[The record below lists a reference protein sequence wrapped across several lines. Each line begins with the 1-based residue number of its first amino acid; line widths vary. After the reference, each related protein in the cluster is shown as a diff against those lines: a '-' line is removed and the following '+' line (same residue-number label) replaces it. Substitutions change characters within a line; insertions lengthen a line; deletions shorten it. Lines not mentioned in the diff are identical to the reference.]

1 MACSK
6 LSFAKTK
13 QNVMDNISLSSGMR
27 TNLLS
32 LQNTNELLNRTQ
44 ERLSTGRK
52 VNSAIDG
59 PSAYFSSLSLR
70 DRASSLET
78 RMDGMGQ
85 AIQTIKSS
93 ETGLDT
99 IRSLLDQAKAIANDA
114 GDKSAAADRQNLGI
128 QFNEVIRQIQTIASD
143 TSYLGVN
150 LIQRSDAN
158 NPAASDQ
165 DIVIQF
171 NERINQS
178 TLVITGFNISG
189 PVAALDS
196 NGEAEGP
203 LALSSSAG
211 GFSSL
216 HVQTHGVSGDSWEL
230 DWGGADFRNT
240 LRTVIA
246 QVELFDDQ
254 LKVESSKLANQ
265 LNVIT
270 LREEFTKEMINEFE
284 TGADELTIADLNEE
298 GANLLALQTSQ
309 QLGVSSL
316 SLASQARQ
324 SVLRLLG

>member
-1 MACSK
+1 M
-6 LSFAKTK
+6 LKTK
-13 QNVMDNISLSSGMR
+13 QKVMDSVSLSSGMR

-44 ERLSTGRK
+44 ERLATGRK

-59 PSAYFSSLSLR
+59 PSAYFSSLTLR
-70 DRASSLET
+70 DRAESLDS
-78 RMDGMGQ
+78 RLDGIGQ
-85 AIQTIKSS
+85 AIQSIRAS

-114 GDKSAAADRQNLGI
+114 GDKSEVSERRTLGT
-128 QFNEVIRQIQTIASD
+128 QFNEVLRQVQTVARD

-150 LIQRSDAN
+150 LIQRS
-158 NPAASDQ
+158 NPGNATADDQ

-171 NERINQS
+171 SDRINQS
-178 TLVITGFNISG
+178 TLVVTGFNLYG
-189 PVAALDS
+189 PVS
-196 NGEAEGP
+196 
-203 LALSSSAG
+203 ALSSSGEAERALTL
-211 GFSSL
+211 SSSSGAFTSL
-216 HVQTHGVSGDSWEL
+216 QVQSHGQSGDSFEL
-230 DWGGADFRNT
+230 DWGGTDYRNT
-240 LRTVIA
+240 LRTVIS
-246 QVELFDDQ
+246 QIELFDDQ
-254 LKVESSKLANQ
+254 LQVQSSQLANQ

-270 LREEFTKEMINEFE
+270 LREEFTKNIINEFE
-284 TGADELTIADLNEE
+284 IGADKLTIADLNEE

>member
-1 MACSK
+1 
-6 LSFAKTK
+6 
-13 QNVMDNISLSSGMR
+13 MDNISLSSGMR

-32 LQNTNELLNRTQ
+32 LQNTNELLSRTQ

-59 PSAYFSSLSLR
+59 PSAYFSALSLQ
-70 DRASSLET
+70 DRASSLDT
-78 RMDGMGQ
+78 RLDGMGQ
-85 AIQTIKSS
+85 AIQTIKAS

-114 GDKSAAADRQNLGI
+114 GDKSAVADRRNLGI
-128 QFNEVIRQIQTIASD
+128 QFNEVIRQIQTVASD

-150 LIQRSDAN
+150 LIQRSAPGDST
-158 NPAASDQ
+158 ASDQ

-178 TLVITGFNISG
+178 TLVVTGFNIYG
-189 PVAALDS
+189 PVSALDS
-196 NGEAEGP
+196 AGEAERP
-203 LALSSSAG
+203 LSLSSSAG
-211 GFSSL
+211 AFSSL
-216 HVQTHGVSGDSWEL
+216 QVQTHGISGDSWEL
-230 DWGGADFRNT
+230 DWGGTDFRNT
-240 LRTVIA
+240 LRSVIS
-246 QVELFDDQ
+246 QIELFDDQ
-254 LKVESSKLANQ
+254 LQVQSSKLANQ

-270 LREEFTKEMINEFE
+270 LRQDFTKEMINEFE
-284 TGADELTIADLNEE
+284 TGADKLTIADLNEE